1 MANRVYAMKKR
12 TVVSVIFA
20 GLLVLGFLTTLYG
33 ESVKGVAVAVVN
45 GTSITKEQLTPVLE
59 EYRSKA
65 RKQSLESQEKMEV
78 VKSVVRRHLILQQKE
93 VAELRKSEKIRK
105 QLKEMEDQLVLA
117 AYLEQHVGRYLTVS
131 DEELQA
137 YYKANLSSFST
148 LPKVKAKHIL
158 LRSEGEAKAVL
169 EKLRKGAEFS
179 AMAKQYS
186 IDLPM
191 ALEGGSMGTIEKGK
205 TLPELQQVLFS
216 LKEGE
221 VSDVV
226 KTRFGYHI
234 LSVEEII
241 PISPKPFEEVKGE
254 IKTTLMRQKEA
265 KAFEKMVTEIEKRA
279 EIKIFKER
287 VDELG
292 G

>member
-1 MANRVYAMKKR
+1 MKKR
-12 TVVSVIFA
+12 MVGVFVA
-20 GLLVLGFLTTLYG
+20 GLLVAVFLPSLYG
-33 ESVKGVAVAVVN
+33 ESVKDVPVAVVN
-45 GTSITKEQLTPVLE
+45 GVSITKGQLTPVLE

-65 RKQSLESQEKMEV
+65 GKRSLEPQEKMEV

-93 VAELRKSEKIRK
+93 AAELRKSERIRK

-117 AYLEQHVGRYLTVS
+117 AYLEQHVGQYLTVS
-131 DEELQA
+131 DGELQE

-148 LPKVKAKHIL
+148 PPKVKAKHIL
-158 LRSEGEAKAVL
+158 LRSEAEAKGVL

-241 PISPKPFEEVKGE
+241 PISPKSFDEVKGE
-254 IKTTLMRQKEA
+254 IKTTLIRQKEA
-265 KAFEKMVTEIEKRA
+265 KAFEKMVAEIEKRA
-279 EIKIFKER
+279 EIKIFKDR
-287 VDELG
+287 VEELG

>member
-1 MANRVYAMKKR
+1 MKKR
-12 TVVSVIFA
+12 MVAVFFA
-20 GLLVLGFLTTLYG
+20 GLLVAVFLTTLYG
-33 ESVKGVAVAVVN
+33 ESVKEVPVAVVN
-45 GTSITKEQLTPVLE
+45 GVSITKGQLTPVLE

-65 RKQSLESQEKMEV
+65 GKRSLESQEKLEV

-117 AYLEQHVGRYLTVS
+117 AYLEQHVGKHLTVS
-131 DEELQA
+131 DEEIQE
-137 YYKANLSSFST
+137 YYKANLSSFSSP
-148 LPKVKAKHIL
+148 PKVKAKHIL
-158 LRSEGEAKAVL
+158 LRSEAEAKAVL
-169 EKLRKGAEFS
+169 EKLRKGADFS

-205 TLPELQQVLFS
+205 ALPELQQVLFS

-221 VSDVV
+221 VSEVV

-241 PISPKPFEEVKGE
+241 AISPKSFDEVKGE
-254 IKTTLMRQKEA
+254 IKTTLIRQKEA
-265 KAFEKMVTEIEKRA
+265 KAFERMVVEIEKHA

>member
-1 MANRVYAMKKR
+1 MKKR
-12 TVVSVIFA
+12 MVVVVFFA
-20 GLLVLGFLTTLYG
+20 GLLVAVFLTSLYG
-33 ESVKGVAVAVVN
+33 ESVKDDPVAVVN
-45 GTSITKEQLTPVLE
+45 GVSITKGQLTPVLE
-59 EYRSKA
+59 EYRTKA
-65 RKQSLESQEKMEV
+65 GKRSLESQEKMEV

-93 VAELRKSEKIRK
+93 VAELRKSERIRK

-117 AYLEQHVGRYLTVS
+117 AYLEQHVGQYLTVS
-131 DEELQA
+131 DEELQE

-148 LPKVKAKHIL
+148 PPKVKAKHIL
-158 LRSEGEAKAVL
+158 LRSEAEAKAVL
-169 EKLRKGAEFS
+169 EKLRKGADFS

-241 PISPKPFEEVKGE
+241 PISPKSFDEVKGE
-254 IKTTLMRQKEA
+254 IKTTLIRQKEA
-265 KAFEKMVTEIEKRA
+265 KAFEKMVAEIEKRA
-279 EIKIFKER
+279 EIKIFKDR
-287 VDELG
+287 VEELG

>member
-1 MANRVYAMKKR
+1 MKKR
-12 TVVSVIFA
+12 MVVVVFFA
-20 GLLVLGFLTTLYG
+20 GLLVAVFLTSLYG
-33 ESVKGVAVAVVN
+33 ESVKDVPVAVVN
-45 GTSITKEQLTPVLE
+45 GVSITKGQLTPVLE
-59 EYRSKA
+59 EYRTKA
-65 RKQSLESQEKMEV
+65 GKRSLESQEKMEV

-93 VAELRKSEKIRK
+93 VAELRKSERIRK

-117 AYLEQHVGRYLTVS
+117 AYLEQHVGQYLTVS
-131 DEELQA
+131 DGELQE

-148 LPKVKAKHIL
+148 PPKVKAKHIL
-158 LRSEGEAKAVL
+158 LRSEAEAKAVL
-169 EKLRKGAEFS
+169 EKLRKGADFS

-241 PISPKPFEEVKGE
+241 PISPKSFDEVKGE
-254 IKTTLMRQKEA
+254 IKTTLIRQKEA
-265 KAFEKMVTEIEKRA
+265 KAFEKMVAEIEKRA
-279 EIKIFKER
+279 EIKIFKDR
-287 VDELG
+287 VEELG

>member
-1 MANRVYAMKKR
+1 MKKR
-12 TVVSVIFA
+12 MVVVVFFA
-20 GLLVLGFLTTLYG
+20 GLLVPVFLTHLYG
-33 ESVKGVAVAVVN
+33 ESVKDVPVAVVN
-45 GTSITKEQLTPVLE
+45 GVSITKGQLTPVLE
-59 EYRSKA
+59 EYRTKA
-65 RKQSLESQEKMEV
+65 GKRSLESQEKMEV

-93 VAELRKSEKIRK
+93 VAELRKSERIRK

-117 AYLEQHVGRYLTVS
+117 AYLEQHVGQYLTVS
-131 DEELQA
+131 DGELQE

-148 LPKVKAKHIL
+148 PPKVKAKHIL
-158 LRSEGEAKAVL
+158 LRSEAEAKAVL
-169 EKLRKGAEFS
+169 EKLRKGADFS

-241 PISPKPFEEVKGE
+241 PISPKSFDEVKGE
-254 IKTTLMRQKEA
+254 IKTTLIRQKEA
-265 KAFEKMVTEIEKRA
+265 KAFEKMVAEIEKRA
-279 EIKIFKER
+279 EIKIFKDR
-287 VDELG
+287 VEELG

>member
-1 MANRVYAMKKR
+1 MKKR
-12 TVVSVIFA
+12 MVVVVFFA
-20 GLLVLGFLTTLYG
+20 GLLVAVFLTSLYG
-33 ESVKGVAVAVVN
+33 ESVKDVPVAVVN
-45 GTSITKEQLTPVLE
+45 GVSITKGQLTPVLE
-59 EYRSKA
+59 EYRTKA
-65 RKQSLESQEKMEV
+65 GKRSLESQEKMEV

-93 VAELRKSEKIRK
+93 VAELRKSERIGK

-117 AYLEQHVGRYLTVS
+117 AYLEQHVGQYLTVS
-131 DEELQA
+131 DEEIQE

-148 LPKVKAKHIL
+148 PPKVKAKHIL
-158 LRSEGEAKAVL
+158 LRSEAEAKAVL
-169 EKLRKGAEFS
+169 EKLRKGADFS

-241 PISPKPFEEVKGE
+241 PISPKSFDEVKGE
-254 IKTTLMRQKEA
+254 IKTTLIRQKEA
-265 KAFEKMVTEIEKRA
+265 KAFEKMVAEIEKRA
-279 EIKIFKER
+279 EIKIFKDR
-287 VDELG
+287 VEELG